1 MLQSRQIAAV
11 CMAIGLLFSAAC
23 GGEDEAE
30 QPVAEQIPG
39 LPELAYTDG
48 HLTAEQRGL
57 PLDEFDLQVLP
68 GMRTHTP
75 AEISALFD
83 VVVIN
88 APFVKWPA
96 ACAPQNDG
104 TSVQPAAKVR
114 QQLDAIRAA
123 GVTSP
128 TVAVNVDI
136 MTPGRTNLYHVCF
149 TEGAN
154 RPRFDVSEYQR
165 QLKTAFSELAELD
178 AVKYITIGIDMNVYY
193 HATID
198 DSRQIDDYTNF
209 ILTYRDLFADLK
221 EKRPDLKIGPGIN
234 YTYFRRL
241 SMPEVA
247 TEYGF
252 EQPAADASVN
262 AKRAFDN
269 TAAYYADK
277 RLVEPLLANGRG
289 GARQITAD
297 FLGLSFFPFPNTD
310 PFNGE
315 PEPSDDGARQA
326 ILDWYRPLH
335 SLVTTN
341 DSMAEIQLPIV
352 VVQADWPEGEI
363 KRPKKAAFLNV
374 LKTALSPFTVEW
386 FAWRRF
392 SDLPD
397 PEVGSPCAQFTR
409 ASDPSLS
416 FPAEYC
422 GSGIVDQYGTVEDE
436 NSVFRTLTI
445 DP

>member
-1 MLQSRQIAAV
+1 M
-11 CMAIGLLFSAAC
+11 IGLFFSAAC
-23 GGEDEAE
+23 GDEEGAE
-30 QPVAEQIPG
+30 QPVVEQIPE
-39 LPELAYTDG
+39 LPELTYTEG
-48 HLTAEQRGL
+48 HLTAAQRGL

-75 AEISALFD
+75 ADISELFG
-83 VVVIN
+83 VLVIN

-104 TSVQPAAKVR
+104 TAVQPAAKVR
-114 QQLDAIRAA
+114 EQLEAIRAA
-123 GVTSP
+123 GVTTP

-149 TEGAN
+149 TEGAGQ
-154 RPRFDVSEYQR
+154 PRFDVSEYQR
-165 QLKTAFSELAELD
+165 QLKTAFSDLAELE
-178 AVKYITIGIDMNVYY
+178 AVQYITIGIDMNVYY
-193 HATID
+193 HATVD
-198 DSRQIDDYTNF
+198 GSRQIDDYTNF
-209 ILTYRDLFADLK
+209 ILTYRELFDEIK
-221 EKRPDLKIGPGIN
+221 SQRPDLKVGPGLN

-247 TEYGF
+247 SEYGI
-252 EQPAADASVN
+252 EPPTADASIS
-262 AKRAFDN
+262 AKRAYDN
-269 TAAYYADK
+269 SAAYYADK
-277 RLVEPLLANGRG
+277 RIVEPLLANGRG
-289 GARQITAD
+289 ASRQLTAD
-297 FLGLSFFPFPNTD
+297 FIGLSFFPFPNTD

-315 PEPSDDGARQA
+315 PEPSDDDARQG
-326 ILDWYRPLH
+326 IVDWYRPLH
-335 SLVTTN
+335 SLVTTS
-341 DSMAEIQLPIV
+341 DSMAEVQLPIV

-374 LKTALSPFTVEW
+374 LKTALSPFAVEW